1 MTSYI
6 LGLDG
11 GGTKTL
17 ALLADENG
25 NLLARGLG
33 GPSNYNAV
41 GFDAACAA
49 IETAIAQAL
58 SFAFLSAENIRLSA
72 PPSVP
77 SSVPSSV
84 PPSVSSLCLGL
95 AGAGCPN
102 DRARFQAWAA
112 GRFPGAKIQ
121 VVSDAEILLAAG
133 APTGPALALICGTGS
148 IVYGR
153 KQNGEILR
161 AGGWGYLFGDEGS
174 GFSLGAAA
182 LRAVMRAH
190 DGRGPAT
197 LLTGLVLQRQ
207 GLTDPQG
214 LVKSIYG
221 AESPRAEIASISD
234 LVEQAAN
241 QKDPVALALLDEAAR
256 ELAEMTQAVY
266 RKLGNLP
273 VPLAL
278 TGGVILNSARLAAQ
292 FHQACQA
299 LGLCF
304 SSIQPVHEPALGA
317 VLLAKARR
325 D

>member
-1 MTSYI
+1 MTNYI

-25 NLLARGLG
+25 NILARGLG

-41 GFDAACAA
+41 GFEAACVA
-49 IETAIAQAL
+49 IESAITQAL
-58 SFAFLSAENIRLSA
+58 SFASPSAENIRFSA
-72 PPSVP
+72 PPSVDPIRASASP
-77 SSVPSSV
+77 SII
-84 PPSVSSLCLGL
+84 SLCLGL
-95 AGAGCPN
+95 AGAGRPN
-102 DRARFQAWAA
+102 DRPRFQAWAA

-153 KQNGEILR
+153 KQNGELLR

-174 GFSLGAAA
+174 GFALGAAA

-197 LLTGLVLQRQ
+197 LLTDLVLQRQ

-221 AESPRAEIASISD
+221 AESPRAEIASLSD
-234 LVEQAAN
+234 LVEQAARQN
-241 QKDPVALALLDEAAR
+241 DPEALALLNEAAR

-292 FHQACQA
+292 FHQACQT

-304 SSIQPVHEPALGA
+304 SAIQPVPEPALGA
-317 VLLAKARR
+317 VLLAKAMR

>member
-1 MTSYI
+1 MTSYL

-41 GFDAACAA
+41 GFEAACAA

-58 SFAFLSAENIRLSA
+58 SFASTSAENIRLSA
-72 PPSVP
+72 PPAVP
-77 SSVPSSV
+77 SSVA
-84 PPSVSSLCLGL
+84 SLCLGL
-95 AGAGCPN
+95 AGAGRPN

-153 KQNGEILR
+153 TQNGELLR

-174 GFSLGAAA
+174 GFALGAAA

-197 LLTGLVLQRQ
+197 LLTSLILQRC
-207 GLTDPQG
+207 GLTDPQN
-214 LVKSIYG
+214 LVQRIYA
-221 AESPRAEIASISD
+221 AETPRAEIASLSD
-234 LVEQAAN
+234 LVEQAAS
-241 QKDPVALALLDEAAR
+241 QKDPVALALLNEAAR

-278 TGGVILNSARLAAQ
+278 TGGVLLNSAHLAAQ
-292 FHQACQA
+292 FHQACQT

-304 SSIQPVHEPALGA
+304 STIQSVHEPALGA
-317 VLLAKARR
+317 VLLAKAMRA
-325 D
+325 